1 MRSLQLNRKSTG
13 RKTKIPLTR
22 EDVQYV
28 QESTSYR
35 IIFLHRSTTAKNL
48 DTNQFWSVWPTEL
61 LVTLPS
67 CIIHVHVKITVS
79 FCFHSSYH
87 SPLSSHVILRMV
99 MWCSTSQYSLQL
111 PVLSQNGLSLT
122 SEHVTKLGSWSEM
135 VWFQKT
141 SVELL
146 EVCEYFFCFCVCVCV
161 FMEWI

>member
-122 SEHVTKLGSWSEM
+122 SEHVTKLGSRWDGLVSENLSWTPGGLC
-135 VWFQKT
+135 VI
-141 SVELL
+141 
-146 EVCEYFFCFCVCVCV
+146 FFVCVCIYG
-161 FMEWI
+161 MNII